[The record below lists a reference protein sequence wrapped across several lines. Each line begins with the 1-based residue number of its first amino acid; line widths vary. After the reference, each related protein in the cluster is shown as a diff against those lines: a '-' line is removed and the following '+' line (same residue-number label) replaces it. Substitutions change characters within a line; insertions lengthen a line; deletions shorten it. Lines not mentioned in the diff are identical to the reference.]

1 MENTSIEKIKINKA
15 ELVLINNLKDNYDKK
30 KKETTEKIFNDIL
43 KSVKYLN
50 K

>member
-30 KKETTEKIFNDIL
+30 KRN
-43 KSVKYLN
+43 N
-50 K
+50 

>member
-15 ELVLINNLKDNYDKK
+15 ELVLINNLKNNYDQK
-30 KKETTEKIFNDIL
+30 KKETSEKIFNDIL
-43 KSVKYLN
+43 KGVKYLN